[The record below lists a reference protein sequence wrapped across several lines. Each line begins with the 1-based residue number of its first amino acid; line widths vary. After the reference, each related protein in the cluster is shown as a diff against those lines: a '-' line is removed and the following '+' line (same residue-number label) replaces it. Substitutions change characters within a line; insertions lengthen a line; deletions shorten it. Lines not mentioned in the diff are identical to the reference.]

1 MENRA
6 YLKEKLKEVS
16 MELTEVQLN
25 QFITYY
31 EMLVEKNKVMNL
43 TGITEEN
50 DVYEKHFY
58 DSLIFSFDLDL
69 NNKKIVDIGTGA
81 GFPGLVLAICYP
93 NSQITLV
100 EPLTKRCNF
109 LSNVVNELNL
119 KNVTIINKRSEEL
132 TNYKEYFDIATARA
146 VARLNILLEL
156 IMPLVKINGLFVAL
170 KGRQGEEEI
179 NEAKNALF
187 QLNSKIIKVQ
197 KLNLFTDN
205 DTRINI
211 FISPE
216 KKISNKYP
224 RNYSQIKKKPL

>member
-1 MENRA
+1 MNKIDFFNNCKENN
-6 YLKEKLKEVS
+6 LILNDLQ
-16 MELTEVQLN
+16 MQQLH
-25 QFITYY
+25 QYF
-31 EMLVEKNKVMNL
+31 EMLVETNKVMNL